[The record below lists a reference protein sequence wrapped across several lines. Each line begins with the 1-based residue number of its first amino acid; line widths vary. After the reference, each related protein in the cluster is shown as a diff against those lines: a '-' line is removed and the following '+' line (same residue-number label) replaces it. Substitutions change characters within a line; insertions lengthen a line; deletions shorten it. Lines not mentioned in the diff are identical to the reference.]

1 MINYFQKYSALTL
14 IFSLI
19 YLKFFIVSPFFHHHH
34 HDELTDFKHSVFHS
48 HIFDIEDSKSSSVP
62 GVNFDNAK
70 AGHNHFDQIN
80 FQYFTLSQ
88 RISLVSQYS
97 INCSIQ
103 FNLIDRSD
111 QSVVSNIISPPDIQ
125 IKWDKYVQSAAN
137 VSPPLV

>member
-34 HDELTDFKHSVFHS
+34 HDELTDFKQSVFHS
-48 HIFDIEDSKSSSVP
+48 HIFDVKDSKSSSVP
-62 GVNFDNAK
+62 GVNFDNAE
-70 AGHNHFDQIN
+70 AEHSHFDQIN

-88 RISLVSQYS
+88 RVSLVSQYS

>member
-1 MINYFQKYSALTL
+1 MINYFQKHSALTL
-14 IFSLI
+14 TFSLI
-19 YLKFFIVSPFFHHHH
+19 YLKFFIASPFFHHHH

-48 HIFDIEDSKSSSVP
+48 HIFDLKDSKSSSVP
-62 GVNFDNAK
+62 GVNFDNFEVK
-70 AGHNHFDQIN
+70 HSHFDQIN

-97 INCSIQ
+97 ITCSIQ

-111 QSVVSNIISPPDIQ
+111 RNVVSNIVSPPDIQ
-125 IKWDKYVQSAAN
+125 IKRDKYVQSAAN